1 MAVNEKLERLL
12 DELQVVTARKVE
24 LCAKAEELQGM
35 IDVEAQK
42 QEILRNDIM
51 SLFGQGMEEQ
61 DPNSVPVG
69 EPPVTDLD
77 SVMESVKKGKGWALK
92 ARNARKV
99 RLQNLIT
106 KEERDFESKTAACRF
121 LEVSVISLD
130 RAIKGD
136 GRIKDWTVTV
146 ATPTA

>member
-61 DPNSVPVG
+61 DPNQSPVG
-69 EPPVTDLD
+69 EPPVTDLE
-77 SVMESVKKGKGWALK
+77 SVMKSVEKRKGWVMKLK
-92 ARNARKV
+92 NSKPV

-106 KEERDFESKTAACRF
+106 KEEMCFESKTAACRF
-121 LEVSVISLD
+121 LNVAVISLD
-130 RAIKGD
+130 RAIKDG